1 MNKLF
6 KYIFII
12 CFILILVKPITA
24 TIFCFISI
32 GYFILNYLNNKQENS
47 ILSGLLF
54 FYFCSHLIGATHS
67 KFIEDMYDEYG
78 WRAIGKFDFSISSYL
93 NIYTIISLN
102 FILLFTI
109 IILFNKYI
117 SRVRHNNFYIKHDSN
132 IVNFN
137 KTKFRLSGSLGSG
150 LIISFLILSLFISI
164 ISFDYGI
171 GLHGGEEVL
180 LPYKLTGII
189 IIVRGYLIPAIILFI
204 YSTIKPKFYLNL
216 FIILIGVLIG
226 IYSGSKGVALFYILP
241 VIMFLIK
248 AKSNKKKILAFLLF
262 IIAFQSAS
270 YSQALFSLFPGM
282 SSFQHLNVMLSFS
295 QNVSGNEFD
304 LLFYLEQIVGIVHRF
319 YGFQDAVLGS
329 QYKLTPNLSNLIN
342 YFYSGSP
349 SIIMPNVTSEL
360 FGLQFPD
367 GMQIGVAI
375 GWIGIGTYLYVQNK
389 IIWIL
394 FIFISGLILFII
406 SDLLNRSFKKNSIFK
421 QAISLMIAVI
431 FLSADISVLYRVI
444 FILLIYTFILKTYI
458 NKYQKK

>member
-1 MNKLF
+1 
-6 KYIFII
+6 
-12 CFILILVKPITA
+12 
-24 TIFCFISI
+24 
-32 GYFILNYLNNKQENS
+32 
-47 ILSGLLF
+47 
-54 FYFCSHLIGATHS
+54 
-67 KFIEDMYDEYG
+67 
-78 WRAIGKFDFSISSYL
+78 
-93 NIYTIISLN
+93 
-102 FILLFTI
+102 
-109 IILFNKYI
+109 
-117 SRVRHNNFYIKHDSN
+117 
-132 IVNFN
+132 
-137 KTKFRLSGSLGSG
+137 
-150 LIISFLILSLFISI
+150 
-164 ISFDYGI
+164 
-171 GLHGGEEVL
+171 
-180 LPYKLTGII
+180 
-189 IIVRGYLIPAIILFI
+189 
-204 YSTIKPKFYLNL
+204 
-216 FIILIGVLIG
+216 
-226 IYSGSKGVALFYILP
+226 
-241 VIMFLIK
+241 
-248 AKSNKKKILAFLLF
+248 
-262 IIAFQSAS
+262 
-270 YSQALFSLFPGM
+270 
-282 SSFQHLNVMLSFS
+282 MLSFS

>member
-1 MNKLF
+1 
-6 KYIFII
+6 
-12 CFILILVKPITA
+12 
-24 TIFCFISI
+24 
-32 GYFILNYLNNKQENS
+32 
-47 ILSGLLF
+47 
-54 FYFCSHLIGATHS
+54 
-67 KFIEDMYDEYG
+67 
-78 WRAIGKFDFSISSYL
+78 
-93 NIYTIISLN
+93 
-102 FILLFTI
+102 
-109 IILFNKYI
+109 
-117 SRVRHNNFYIKHDSN
+117 
-132 IVNFN
+132 
-137 KTKFRLSGSLGSG
+137 LSGSLGSG